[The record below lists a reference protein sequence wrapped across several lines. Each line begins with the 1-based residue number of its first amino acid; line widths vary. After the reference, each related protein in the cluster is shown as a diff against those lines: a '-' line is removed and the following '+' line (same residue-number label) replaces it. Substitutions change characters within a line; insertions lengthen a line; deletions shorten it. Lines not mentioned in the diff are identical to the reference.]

1 MRSGIHD
8 GSAGRSAEGILGAVL
23 GEVEHVPEV
32 EGEVVPGEGVEHGM
46 GVRGGIHPGEP
57 AADLGGQAALGGEA
71 HGEGGAVE
79 AADGIEVEGV
89 GRPRYPLHPVDGVGP
104 PSGGG
109 EVGAV
114 RSLRQDVGG
123 GTHHGDGG

>member
-1 MRSGIHD
+1 MRSGLHD

-114 RSLRQDVGG
+114 GSVLMVAGG
-123 GTHHGDGG
+123 VVCC